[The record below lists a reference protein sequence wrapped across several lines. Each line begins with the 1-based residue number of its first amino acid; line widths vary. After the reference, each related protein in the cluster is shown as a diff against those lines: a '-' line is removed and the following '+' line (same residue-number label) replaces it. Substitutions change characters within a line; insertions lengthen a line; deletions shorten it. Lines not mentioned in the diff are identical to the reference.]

1 MDTTKTEE
9 RQSLI
14 NKLNNFNVMLRST
27 GDVNASNFEAIAN
40 RVTEMLQNPVDFL
53 SSDELYK
60 AYEIQEHS
68 FDIMDIENELEES
81 EEHYVEKFGID
92 ERPVTDEELERMAK
106 EFRKTLDDSVE
117 ADWSTARYEAVTS
130 VLKAR
135 PQILIGKPIN
145 GISINGLEYVLD
157 DDGNVMKFT
166 CVAKA
171 KEYLEANGI
180 SEDEADEMGI
190 VFEEEE
196 Q

>member
-1 MDTTKTEE
+1 MDTTKAEE

-117 ADWSTARYEAVTS
+117 ADWNTARTDAVTN
-130 VLKAR
+130 VLQAR

-180 SEDEADEMGI
+180 SEGEADEMGI

>member
-53 SSDELYK
+53 TSDELYK
-60 AYEIQEHS
+60 AYEMQEHS
-68 FDIMDIENELEES
+68 FDIADIENELEES
-81 EEHYVEKFGID
+81 EEHYVKKFGID

-117 ADWSTARYEAVTS
+117 ADWHTARTDAVTN

-157 DDGNVMKFT
+157 NGGNVMKFT

>member
-27 GDVNASNFEAIAN
+27 GDLNASNFEAIAN

-53 SSDELYK
+53 TSDELYK
-60 AYEIQEHS
+60 AYEMQEHS
-68 FDIMDIENELEES
+68 FDIADIENELEES
-81 EEHYVEKFGID
+81 EEHYVKKFGID

-117 ADWSTARYEAVTS
+117 ADWHTARTDAVTN

-157 DDGNVMKFT
+157 NGGNVMKFA

-190 VFEEEE
+190 VFVEEE

>member
-1 MDTTKTEE
+1 MDTTKVEE

-53 SSDELYK
+53 SSEELEK
-60 AYEIQEHS
+60 AYEAQRHKYDVS
-68 FDIMDIENELEES
+68 DIVNELDAADED
-81 EEHYVEKFGID
+81 YIEKFDID
-92 ERPVTDEELERMAK
+92 ERPVTDEEIEQMAK
-106 EFRKTLDDSVE
+106 ELRKILDYD
-117 ADWSTARYEAVTS
+117 ADAVWSTARYEAVTS

>member
-1 MDTTKTEE
+1 MDTTKVEE

-117 ADWSTARYEAVTS
+117 ADWNTARYEAVTS
-130 VLKAR
+130 VLKVR

>member
-1 MDTTKTEE
+1 MDTTKVEE

-117 ADWSTARYEAVTS
+117 ADWNTARTDAVTN
-130 VLKAR
+130 VLQAR

>member
-117 ADWSTARYEAVTS
+117 ADWNTARYEAVTS

>member
-1 MDTTKTEE
+1 MDTTKVEE

-40 RVTEMLQNPVDFL
+40 RITEMLQNPVDFL

-117 ADWSTARYEAVTS
+117 ADWNTARTDAVTN
-130 VLKAR
+130 VLQAR

>member
-1 MDTTKTEE
+1 MDTTKVEE

-117 ADWSTARYEAVTS
+117 ADWNTARYEAVTS